1 MGKFQ
6 DTLSKF
12 ESNDGLPDDWRD
24 RLSAAYDEDFEGANE
39 LHTKTTKEY
48 NDYKT
53 KSEAEIQ
60 RLKAKS
66 FELLMN
72 QPKVDSDGD
81 TDDETDR
88 PLSTK
93 DFFRRVNN

>member
-6 DTLSKF
+6 DTLSEF
-12 ESNDGLPDDWRD
+12 ESSDGLPDDWRD

-39 LHTKTTKEY
+39 LYNQTTKDY

-53 KSEAEIQ
+53 STDAEIQ

-72 QPKVDSDGD
+72 QPKTDSEEDN
-81 TDDETDR
+81 TEPDR

-93 DFFRRVNN
+93 DFFRRGNN